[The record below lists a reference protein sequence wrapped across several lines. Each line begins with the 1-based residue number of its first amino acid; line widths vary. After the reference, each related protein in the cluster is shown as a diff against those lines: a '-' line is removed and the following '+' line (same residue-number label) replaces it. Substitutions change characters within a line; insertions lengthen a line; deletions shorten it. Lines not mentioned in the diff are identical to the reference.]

1 MRRRIRAATAL
12 AALLALTGCGIQ
24 ETDVI
29 EAGGPATLDV
39 LPAREH
45 RMMAFFLSPDGL
57 LVPSPRVVDTGPGV
71 WDGADGVTIGP
82 ERDGANSGPQS
93 GTAPEPPS
101 TAKTVAALLAG
112 PNAAE
117 KRAGLSNEPSL
128 PAPSTVAGTEVSR
141 GTAMLTLD
149 TPLAPL
155 ARTARQQLVCTI
167 AYAESDNG
175 GVPVVLV
182 GTDGARPAETCD
194 NGARRPA
201 PTATPSETG

>member
-1 MRRRIRAATAL
+1 MRRRIRAAAL

-57 LVPSPRVVDTGPGV
+57 LVPSPRALDTGV
-71 WDGADGVTIGP
+71 WNGTV
-82 ERDGANSGPQS
+82 GPQPD
-93 GTAPEPPS
+93 TAPEPPS
-101 TAKTVAALLAG
+101 TVKTVAALLAG

-117 KRAGLSNEPSL
+117 TRAGLSNAPSL
-128 PAPSTVAGTEVSR
+128 PGPSTVAETEVSG
-141 GTAMLTLD
+141 GTVRLTLD

-155 ARTARQQLVCTI
+155 TRTARQQLVCTT

-182 GTDGARPAETCD
+182 GTDGARPAEKCD

>member
-1 MRRRIRAATAL
+1 MAL
-12 AALLALTGCGIQ
+12 AVLLALTGCGIQ
-24 ETDVI
+24 RTDVI

-45 RMMAFFLSPDGL
+45 RMMAFLLSPDGL
-57 LVPSPRVVDTGPGV
+57 LVPSPRAVDTGA
-71 WDGADGVTIGP
+71 WDGAV
-82 ERDGANSGPQS
+82 GPQP

-117 KRAGLSNEPSL
+117 TRAGLSNAPSL
-128 PAPSTVAGTEVSR
+128 PDPSTVAGTEVSG
-141 GTAMLTLD
+141 GTARLTLD

-155 ARTARQQLVCTI
+155 TRTARLQLVCTM

-175 GVPVVLV
+175 SVPVVLV

-194 NGARRPA
+194 NGARRPV

>member
-45 RMMAFFLSPDGL
+45 RMMGFLLSPDGL
-57 LVPSPRVVDTGPGV
+57 LVPSPRSVDTRV
-71 WDGADGVTIGP
+71 WDGGVGP
-82 ERDGANSGPQS
+82 ES
-93 GTAPEPPS
+93 GTAPKAPS

-117 KRAGLSNEPSL
+117 KRAGLSNDPSL
-128 PAPSTVAGTEVSR
+128 PDPSTVVGTEVSG
-141 GTAMLTLD
+141 GTARLTLD
-149 TPLAPL
+149 TPLTPL
-155 ARTARQQLVCTI
+155 TGVARQQLVCTV

-182 GTDGARPAETCD
+182 GTDGARPAATCD

-201 PTATPSETG
+201 PTVTPSETG

>member
-1 MRRRIRAATAL
+1 MRGRIRAATAL
-12 AALLALTGCGIQ
+12 ATLLALTGCGIQ

-57 LVPSPRVVDTGPGV
+57 LVPSPRAIDTAAWNGTV
-71 WDGADGVTIGP
+71 
-82 ERDGANSGPQS
+82 GPQP
-93 GTAPEPPS
+93 GTVTEPPS

-117 KRAGLSNEPSL
+117 QRAGLSNAPSL
-128 PAPSTVAGTEVSR
+128 PDPSTAAETEMSG
-141 GTAMLTLD
+141 GTARLTLA
-149 TPLAPL
+149 TALAPL
-155 ARTARQQLVCTI
+155 SWTARQQLVCTV

-182 GTDGARPAETCD
+182 GTDGAQPPEKCD

>member
-57 LVPSPRVVDTGPGV
+57 LVPSPRAVDTAA
-71 WDGADGVTIGP
+71 WNGAV
-82 ERDGANSGPQS
+82 GPQP
-93 GTAPEPPS
+93 GTVTEPPS

-117 KRAGLSNEPSL
+117 QRAGLSNAPSL
-128 PAPSTVAGTEVSR
+128 PGPSTAAETEVSG
-141 GTAMLTLD
+141 GTARLTLD
-149 TPLAPL
+149 APLAPL
-155 ARTARQQLVCTI
+155 TRTARQQLVCTV

>member
-45 RMMAFFLSPDGL
+45 RMMAFLLAPDGL
-57 LVPSPRVVDTGPGV
+57 LVPSPRSVDTGAWNGSV
-71 WDGADGVTIGP
+71 GP
-82 ERDGANSGPQS
+82 ES

-101 TAKTVAALLAG
+101 TVKTVAALLAG

-117 KRAGLSNEPSL
+117 TRAGLSNAPSL
-128 PAPSTVAGTEVSR
+128 PDPSTVVGTEVSG
-141 GTAMLTLD
+141 GTARLTLD

-155 ARTARQQLVCTI
+155 TRTARQQLVCTM
-167 AYAESDNG
+167 AYAESADG
-175 GVPVVLV
+175 GVPVALE
-182 GTDGARPAETCD
+182 GTDGALPAETCD

-201 PTATPSETG
+201 PTAIPSAAG

>member
-1 MRRRIRAATAL
+1 MRRRTRAATAL

-45 RMMAFFLSPDGL
+45 RMMAFLLSPDGL
-57 LVPSPRVVDTGPGV
+57 LVPSPRVVDTEA
-71 WDGADGVTIGP
+71 WDGAV
-82 ERDGANSGPQS
+82 GPQS
-93 GTAPEPPS
+93 GTAPERPS

-117 KRAGLSNEPSL
+117 TRAGLRNAPSL
-128 PAPSTVAGTEVSR
+128 PDPSTAAETEVSG
-141 GTAMLTLD
+141 GTARLTLD

-155 ARTARQQLVCTI
+155 TWTARQQLVCTM
-167 AYAESDNG
+167 AYAESGNG
-175 GVPVVLV
+175 SVPVILV
-182 GTDGARPAETCD
+182 GTDGAQPAETCD

-201 PTATPSETG
+201 PTVTPSKTG

>member
-57 LVPSPRVVDTGPGV
+57 LVPSPRSVDTRV
-71 WDGADGVTIGP
+71 WDGAVGP
-82 ERDGANSGPQS
+82 ES

-128 PAPSTVAGTEVSR
+128 PDPSTVAGTEMSG
-141 GTAMLTLD
+141 GTARLTLD
-149 TPLAPL
+149 TPLTPL
-155 ARTARQQLVCTI
+155 TEIARQQLVCTI

-182 GTDGARPAETCD
+182 GTDGARPAATCD

-201 PTATPSETG
+201 PTVTPSETG